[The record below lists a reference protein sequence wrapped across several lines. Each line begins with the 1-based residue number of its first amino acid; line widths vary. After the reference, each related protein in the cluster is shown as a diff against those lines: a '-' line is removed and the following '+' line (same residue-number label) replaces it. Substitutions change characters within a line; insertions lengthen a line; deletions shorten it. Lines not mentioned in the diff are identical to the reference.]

1 MSLRDRI
8 RDSVVMRWFL
18 DYLSYLVFIAIA
30 LAVAVALDVF
40 KHRCEAWRLS
50 QWLIDG
56 MDDLAKF
63 VFSCD
68 QFLIC
73 SIVTVGTLVTIVE
86 YVLKRLSRL

>member
-1 MSLRDRI
+1 
-8 RDSVVMRWFL
+8 MRWFL
-18 DYLSYLVFIAIA
+18 DYLGYLVLIAIA

-40 KHRCEAWRLS
+40 KHRCEAWHLS

-56 MDDLAKF
+56 TDDMAKF
-63 VFSCD
+63 VFRCD